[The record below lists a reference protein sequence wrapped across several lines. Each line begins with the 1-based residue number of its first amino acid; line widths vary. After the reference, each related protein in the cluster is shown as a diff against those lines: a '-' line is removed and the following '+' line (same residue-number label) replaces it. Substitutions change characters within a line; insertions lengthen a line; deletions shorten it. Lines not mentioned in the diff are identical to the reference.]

1 VLEETGA
8 VRGVVLL
15 LTRSCLCTP
24 DGAGVA
30 RPLGIDNIAV
40 NETKCS
46 AARRLAERL
55 WLAVRQRGDVGPFPE
70 ACAIQ
75 TALA

>member
-1 VLEETGA
+1 MEETGA

-15 LTRSCLCTP
+15 PTRSCLCTP

-30 RPLGIDNIAV
+30 RPLSIDNIAV
-40 NETKCS
+40 NEIRCS

-55 WLAVRQRGDVGPFPE
+55 WLAVRQREATLVLFPKR
-70 ACAIQ
+70 APSKKR
-75 TALA
+75 